1 MNNVN
6 PVLASAVQANYLQS
20 NGLADNTAKEP
31 KVTEKSTAVSSSAG
45 NSTVTLS
52 DKNQTQQTDYLN
64 LAKDRRVNEKD
75 SAGTES
81 SEKGE
86 TTNGLTYASNLQSQ
100 ANYNALN
107 TTNTK
112 R

>member
-6 PVLASAVQANYLQS
+6 PVLASATHATYLQS
-20 NGLADNTAKEP
+20 NGLADATAKEP
-31 KVTEKSTAVSSSAG
+31 KVTEKSTAVTSSAG
-45 NSTVTLS
+45 NSSVTLS

-75 SAGTES
+75 SAGSEPT
-81 SEKGE
+81 EKGD
-86 TTNGLTYASNLQSQ
+86 TTNGLTYASNLQAQ
-100 ANYNALN
+100 ANYNAFN
-107 TTNTK
+107 ATNTK